1 MHYVIK
7 LPYDVIVH
15 YMQVVKLVSGISTR
29 FDDHLRFVVFVCLQD
44 ISLFYQIF
52 PDDVLGS
59 GQFGTVY
66 GGERPT

>member
-1 MHYVIK
+1 MTV
-7 LPYDVIVH
+7 YDL
-15 YMQVVKLVSGISTR
+15 M
-29 FDDHLRFVVFVCLQD
+29 FFVCLQD

-66 GGERPT
+66 GGEYPTWEVLLYLLNHGLH

>member
-1 MHYVIK
+1 MFASFMTLKYV
-7 LPYDVIVH
+7 
-15 YMQVVKLVSGISTR
+15 VS
-29 FDDHLRFVVFVCLQD
+29 VYLQD

-66 GGERPT
+66 GGKHSACQY